1 MLLINWL
8 YRLLVFISLD
18 TLLGCLL
25 KLGSMELYGSNL
37 AEMGQLA
44 VELDAVLLHDAAQ
57 VGIVEAHALDLLDI
71 GVDQSHE
78 LVATLHHTMPV
89 QVQTYI
95 SSMFLMIR
103 QENFTSPI
111 MRFLRN
117 TGKKKQ
123 DRMLM

>member
-1 MLLINWL
+1 MIKKKFRNIC
-8 YRLLVFISLD
+8 LVSV
-18 TLLGCLL
+18 LGIAHLPA
-25 KLGSMELYGSNL
+25 S
-37 AEMGQLA
+37 
-44 VELDAVLLHDAAQ
+44 VL
-57 VGIVEAHALDLLDI
+57 
-71 GVDQSHE
+71 
-78 LVATLHHTMPV
+78 TMPV